1 MNLKKILGFT
11 IFYLLLNPFGNAQ
24 TSDEELAAQ
33 YYADGE
39 YDKAEI
45 LYKKLHKKD
54 VESVYIYQ
62 NYLDCLIK
70 LNSFDDA
77 EKMVTKQMRKFNNRP
92 LYAVDLGHLYVLQ
105 GESKQ
110 AEDLFGSLIDN
121 SGSSMPN
128 TEQLAMAFLKRD
140 QFDYAILTYLRGRKV
155 MNANDMFAENLIDLY
170 LVTKDYKSAVNECM
184 EVLRIDERTLNFVQS
199 KLVAL
204 VDNNMETDYIQERAS
219 IYLQKNPEKIVFD
232 EFMMWVFIQQK
243 KFRAALRQAAAM
255 DKRNKTEGRAQVNL
269 AKICVSNLSF
279 DIAIEAYQNV
289 IEIGRDGY
297 FYMAARMGLLETSF
311 TSLQSGQK
319 MSAPELD
326 ILIGRYLNFIEE
338 FGNGWNA
345 APTVKQLADIYI
357 FYKHD
362 LDRGIEI
369 LEGLVEIPRLQPH
382 LKGQF
387 KLALGDAYLI
397 RDEVWD
403 ATLLYG
409 QVDKDFKEDPL
420 GQEAKFRNAR
430 LSYFQGDF
438 AWASDQLDVLKT
450 ATSQLISNNAIELAL
465 TIQDNSGLDSSTEAL
480 AAYAKAQLLFFQNRL
495 DDCLREISLIP
506 FAFPNHSL
514 EDEIYFT
521 KAMVMTKKG
530 DFKKAEEYF
539 LNVINYFGQDILA
552 DNAIYQLANLYQ
564 HSLNQPEKA
573 LEMYEKLIFNYSGS
587 LFVVEARKRYKLLK
601 AQLEPVENPSP

>member
-1 MNLKKILGFT
+1 MNLNKILGFA
-11 IFYLLLNPFGNAQ
+11 IFYLLLSPFGAAQ

-62 NYLDCLIK
+62 NYLNCLVK
-70 LNSFDDA
+70 LNSFEEA
-77 EKMVTKQMRKFNNRP
+77 EKMVSKQMRKFNDRP

-105 GESKQ
+105 GETKKSR
-110 AEDLFGSLIDN
+110 DLFESLINN

-128 TEQLAMAFLKRD
+128 TDQLAMAFLKRD

-155 MNANDMFAENLIDLY
+155 MSANDMFAENLIDLY

-184 EVLRIDERTLNFVQS
+184 EVLRIDERMLNFVQS
-199 KLVAL
+199 KMISL
-204 VDNNMETDYIQERAS
+204 VDNNLETDYIQERAS

-255 DKRNKTEGRAQVNL
+255 DKRNRTEGRAQVNL
-269 AKICVSNLSF
+269 AKICVSNFAF

-319 MSAPELD
+319 MSPQELD
-326 ILIGRYLNFIEE
+326 LLIGRYLAFIEE

-369 LEGLVEIPRLQPH
+369 LEGLVVIPRLQPH

-465 TIQDNSGLDSSTEAL
+465 TIQDNSGLDSSTDAL

-552 DNAIYQLANLYQ
+552 DNAIYQLAHLYQ
-564 HSLNQPEKA
+564 HSLNQPAKA

-587 LFVVEARKRYKLLK
+587 LFVVEARKRYKILK
-601 AQLEPVENPSP
+601 VQLESVENPSP

>member
-1 MNLKKILGFT
+1 MNLNKILGFA
-11 IFYLLLNPFGNAQ
+11 IFYLLLSPFGAAQ

-62 NYLDCLIK
+62 NYLNCLVK
-70 LNSFDDA
+70 LNSFEEA
-77 EKMVTKQMRKFNNRP
+77 EKMVSKQMRKFNDRP

-105 GESKQ
+105 GETKKSR
-110 AEDLFGSLIDN
+110 DLFESLINN

-128 TEQLAMAFLKRD
+128 TDQLAMAFLKRD

-155 MNANDMFAENLIDLY
+155 MSANDMFAENLIDLY

-184 EVLRIDERTLNFVQS
+184 EVLRIDERMLNFVQS
-199 KLVAL
+199 KMISL
-204 VDNNMETDYIQERAS
+204 VDNNLETDYIQERAS
-219 IYLQKNPEKIVFD
+219 IYLQKNLEKIVFD
-232 EFMMWVFIQQK
+232 EFMMWVFIHQK

-255 DKRNKTEGRAQVNL
+255 DKRNRTEGRAQVNL
-269 AKICVSNLSF
+269 AKICVSNFAF

-319 MSAPELD
+319 MSPQELD
-326 ILIGRYLNFIEE
+326 LLIGRYLAFIEE

-369 LEGLVEIPRLQPH
+369 LEGLVVIPRLQPH

-465 TIQDNSGLDSSTEAL
+465 TIQDNSGLDSSTDAL

-552 DNAIYQLANLYQ
+552 DNAIYQLAHLYQ
-564 HSLNQPEKA
+564 HSLNQPAKA

-587 LFVVEARKRYKLLK
+587 LFVVEARKRYKILK
-601 AQLEPVENPSP
+601 VQLESVENPSP

>member
-1 MNLKKILGFT
+1 MNLNKILGFA
-11 IFYLLLNPFGNAQ
+11 IFYLLLSPFGAAQ

-62 NYLDCLIK
+62 NYLNCLVK
-70 LNSFDDA
+70 LNSFEEA
-77 EKMVTKQMRKFNNRP
+77 EKMVSKQMRKFNDRP

-105 GESKQ
+105 GETKKSR
-110 AEDLFGSLIDN
+110 DLFESLINN

-128 TEQLAMAFLKRD
+128 TDQLAMAFLKRD

-155 MNANDMFAENLIDLY
+155 MSANDMFAENLIDLY

-184 EVLRIDERTLNFVQS
+184 EVLRIDERMLNFVQS
-199 KLVAL
+199 KMISL
-204 VDNNMETDYIQERAS
+204 VDNNLETDYIQERAS
-219 IYLQKNPEKIVFD
+219 IYLQKNLEKIVFD

-255 DKRNKTEGRAQVNL
+255 DKRNRTEGRAQVNL
-269 AKICVSNLSF
+269 AKICVSNFAF

-319 MSAPELD
+319 MSPQELD
-326 ILIGRYLNFIEE
+326 LLIGRYLAFIEE

-369 LEGLVEIPRLQPH
+369 LEGLVVIPRLQPH

-465 TIQDNSGLDSSTEAL
+465 TIQDNSGLDSSTDAL

-552 DNAIYQLANLYQ
+552 DNAIYQLAHLYQ
-564 HSLNQPEKA
+564 HSLNQPAKA

-587 LFVVEARKRYKLLK
+587 LFVVEARKRYKILK
-601 AQLEPVENPSP
+601 VQLESVENPSP